1 VILSF
6 IIPVRDDAARLARCL
21 RSIAANDRSAAQ
33 VRTVVADNG
42 SSDGS
47 ADVARSAGATVL
59 SLPSLRVSALRNRA
73 AAAAAGDILA
83 FVDADHEIAPT
94 WITAAADVFNDP
106 HVAATGALYT
116 PPPDGTWTQRMF
128 GVLRGRTIG
137 HSDAAWLGSGNLAVR
152 REVFE
157 QVRGFDET
165 LETCEDVD
173 LCQRIRQAGHR
184 VVADERL
191 ASIHSGD
198 PKSLRELFLS
208 ERWRGRDN
216 IRVSLRSGLG
226 LRDLPSVVIPVIDA
240 VALAGLV
247 LVLAEA
253 AVVGSTS
260 VLTATVAVA
269 VVGGLA
275 ALRAVRMC
283 ASGGLSTPVEWA
295 QAYAVA
301 LTYDVA
307 RACSLFW
314 PAGHRR
320 TRAK

>member
-6 IIPVRDDAARLARCL
+6 IVPVRDDAARLARCL
-21 RSIAANDRSAAQ
+21 RSIAANDRPAAQ

-47 ADVARSAGATVL
+47 VDVARSAGATVL
-59 SLPSLRVSALRNRA
+59 PLPGLRVSALRNRA
-73 AAAAAGDILA
+73 AAAAAGDVLA
-83 FVDADHEIAPT
+83 FVDADHEIASR
-94 WITAAADVFNDP
+94 WIATAADIFNDP
-106 HVAATGALYT
+106 HVAAAGALYT

-128 GVLRGRTIG
+128 GVLRGRTMG
-137 HSDAAWLGSGNLAVR
+137 RSDAAWLGSGNLAVR
-152 REVFE
+152 RAVFE
-157 QVRGFDET
+157 QVRGFDES

-184 VVADERL
+184 IVADERL
-191 ASIHSGD
+191 ASIHFGD

-216 IRVSLRSGLG
+216 IRVSLRSRLG
-226 LRDLPSVVIPVIDA
+226 LRDLPSVVIPVVDALALIAVVLGLVAAPLVGFTGLLTA
-240 VALAGLV
+240 VA
-247 LVLAEA
+247 
-253 AVVGSTS
+253 AVGV
-260 VLTATVAVA
+260 VA
-269 VVGGLA
+269 GLA

-283 ASGGLSTPVEWA
+283 LSGGLSNPAEWA

-307 RACSLFW
+307 RACSLVW

-320 TRAK
+320 SRAK